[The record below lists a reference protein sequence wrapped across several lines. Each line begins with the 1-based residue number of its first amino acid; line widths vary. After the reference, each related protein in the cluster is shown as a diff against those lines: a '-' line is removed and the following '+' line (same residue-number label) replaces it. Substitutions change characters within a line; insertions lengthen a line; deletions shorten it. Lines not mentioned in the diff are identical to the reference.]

1 MAACAPAGK
10 HSLTHNYG
18 ACKAH
23 VSLQYVRTILTL
35 KLTER
40 WRVKKSVI
48 PGRRLTGQNGT
59 LKAPLPLPLSYP
71 FSLSFSMIWCMA
83 PINVPL
89 LSLNRKTMQKW
100 KHLLKGMRE
109 WCMTSLYTKTAVP
122 PMISR
127 GFQKSRGPLSK
138 TPFTCVDETWKSETP
153 LMIRTQMGRVIAGPN

>member
-35 KLTER
+35 KLTDR

-100 KHLLKGMRE
+100 KHLLKGMRA
-109 WCMTSLYTKTAVP
+109 WCMTSLYSKTAVP

-127 GFQKSRGPLSK
+127 GFQKSHPEDRCRKRHLRVWTKRENQKRP
-138 TPFTCVDETWKSETP
+138 WWY
-153 LMIRTQMGRVIAGPN
+153 GRKWGVS